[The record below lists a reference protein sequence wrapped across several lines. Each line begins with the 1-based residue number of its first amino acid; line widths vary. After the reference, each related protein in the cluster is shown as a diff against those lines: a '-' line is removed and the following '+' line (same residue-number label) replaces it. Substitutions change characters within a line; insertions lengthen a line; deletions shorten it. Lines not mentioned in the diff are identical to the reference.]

1 MRKSP
6 STVLNGI
13 AAAWLSIVVT
23 IGTSHAQSISGTV
36 YDPDG
41 GVVAGARVMLMQ
53 DYVKMQETKSGE
65 TGAFGFADLKTG
77 MYQVQIK
84 QPRFSIFQQTV
95 DLPPA
100 EQARVYAVLSFARVV
115 EEFQISTGRAAGA
128 PNNRAAEHAIRAGG
142 KVQPPRMLEV
152 PRPGLSAVRSFRR
165 TRRPGGFAGYNQAR
179 RQCGRC
185 HRIAGC
191 PPGAGA
197 GGDSCIE
204 KVPLSTCGT
213 GRTLGREPTDG
224 RVQLPVA
231 VASRE
236 LAFKI

>member
-1 MRKSP
+1 MKTRCSVRKSP
-6 STVLNGI
+6 STVLNCI

-36 YDPDG
+36 YDPVG

-65 TGAFGFADLKTG
+65 TGAFGFADLKAG

-100 EQARVYAVLSFARVV
+100 EQARVYAVLSLARVV

-142 KVQPPRMLEV
+142 QVQPPKMLEV
-152 PRPGLSAVRSFRR
+152 PRPAYPPSAASGGLEGPVVLLATIKLDGSVGDVLVLQAAHPELEQEAIRALKKCRYQPAELDGHPVENQLTVAFNFRL
-165 TRRPGGFAGYNQAR
+165 Q
-179 RQCGRC
+179 
-185 HRIAGC
+185 
-191 PPGAGA
+191 
-197 GGDSCIE
+197 
-204 KVPLSTCGT
+204 
-213 GRTLGREPTDG
+213 
-224 RVQLPVA
+224 
-231 VASRE
+231 
-236 LAFKI
+236 